1 MGSPM
6 LAAFGNPLL
15 DIIVR
20 DGCEALVD
28 RYGLARGIQQ
38 EMDTV
43 ASGLYAEVI
52 QRQDLEYS
60 GGGCALNTVRV
71 FQWLHSSSSRCP
83 GPQAVFFG
91 SLGKDTGGHRIQSI
105 VSGDGVRG
113 GFARQ
118 TDLPTGHCIAL
129 VEGVERTLVANLGA
143 ANRYSV
149 SDLWAGDNPALLQG
163 CKVIYVEGFFLSH
176 SPQAVMELARFAQ
189 EKNIAFVFN
198 LCGEYVCEDTGYVEN
213 VLAILPFIDIL
224 FGNRSEF
231 EVFLDTVEVKLK
243 SWSTVM
249 GPVVRAHTHTLVR
262 AMHTAIL
269 RRTETQPHTDNI
281 DPDPHTQI
289 HARGQSPVR
298 KKPRHLLC
306 VVTEGCSPVD
316 CYSIGDDTLTKMSV
330 PVAKLPTHS
339 VQDTIGAGDSFI
351 AGFLFLFL
359 RDSCVRVCVEGGIW
373 TAQTMI
379 QQVGVTLPGVTN
391 QLPALFSGRKA
402 IKRTSS
408 CSQDSVSSPPRI
420 ESELA
425 KIRS

>member
-1 MGSPM
+1 MASPV

-20 DGCEALVD
+20 DGCETLVEN
-28 RYGLARGIQQ
+28 YGLARDIQQ

-71 FQWLHSSSSRCP
+71 FQWLHSSSRCP

-91 SLGKDTGGHRIQSI
+91 SLGKDTGGHVLESL

-118 TDLPTGHCIAL
+118 ADLPTGHCIAL

-149 SDLWAGDNPALLQG
+149 SDLWAGDNRAVLQG

-176 SPQAVMELARFAQ
+176 SPEAGMELARFAQ
-189 EKNIAFVFN
+189 EKKITFVFN
-198 LCGEYVCEDTGYVEN
+198 LCGEYVCEDIGYVEN

-231 EVFLDTVEVKLK
+231 EVFLNTIESKLK
-243 SWSTVM
+243 TSSTVIKN
-249 GPVVRAHTHTLVR
+249 LR
-262 AMHTAIL
+262 AML
-269 RRTETQPHTDNI
+269 REEGGGNI
-281 DPDPHTQI
+281 DLNIETICD
-289 HARGQSPVR
+289 SPVR

-306 VVTEGCSPVD
+306 VVTEGCDPVH
-316 CYSIGDDTLTKMSV
+316 CYSIGDTLKKVSV
-330 PVAKLPTHS
+330 PVAKLPSHS

-351 AGFLFLFL
+351 AGFLFLLL
-359 RDSCVRVCVEGGIW
+359 RDSCLRVCVEAAIW

-379 QQVGVTLPGVTN
+379 QQVGVTLPGVRKE
-391 QLPALFSGRKA
+391 LPPVFSGKKG

-408 CSQDSVSSPPRI
+408 CSQDSVSTPPRI
-420 ESELA
+420 ESDRT